1 MLVETEETPT
11 TAQNLH
17 RVKDKLEEWGMKANC
32 MAEDKSDEG
41 LKESMRLTHCQS
53 EYDKSVEQ
61 LVKKMK

>member
-1 MLVETEETPT
+1 
-11 TAQNLH
+11 
-17 RVKDKLEEWGMKANC
+17 MKVNC

-41 LKESMRLTHCQS
+41 LKESMWLSYIDCQS